1 MLWLAVLHASTLQ
14 QVCLSGLLR
23 RALGV
28 LDSFIQTAARK
39 VHPFESSA
47 SCEFDLV
54 FNPGIAIHSC
64 NYTSST
70 KHFKR
75 VNKLLMVHHTP
86 TSGAF
91 DFLVLLKVLIT
102 LCYFMDTRPLR
113 RWSQIYPNLRTF
125 RYSNLGCYSI
135 SGWLE
140 HVGIMGTIKTSRMS
154 RAFEVY
160 CAVTRQQRQQ
170 RDPGVHL
177 SGLSASNDFE
187 YVITGENW
195 SKVEPT
201 TAQWMWENLNP
212 TVNPPY

>member
-1 MLWLAVLHASTLQ
+1 MLWLAVNASTLQ

-39 VHPFESSA
+39 VHPFESST
-47 SCEFDLV
+47 SCDTCEFDLV
-54 FNPGIAIHSC
+54 FNPGVAIHNC

-86 TSGAF
+86 TSAS
-91 DFLVLLKVLIT
+91 DFLVLFKVLVT
-102 LCYFMDTRPLR
+102 LCYFMDIRPLR
-113 RWSQIYPNLRTF
+113 RWSQIYPNLRTLG
-125 RYSNLGCYSI
+125 YSNLGCYSI

-170 RDPGVHL
+170 RILGCIFRD
-177 SGLSASNDFE
+177 
-187 YVITGENW
+187 
-195 SKVEPT
+195 
-201 TAQWMWENLNP
+201 
-212 TVNPPY
+212 